1 MEFELTITKRGLPAI
16 WERGGG
22 ATNTGSATV
31 VAGPN
36 GERLKPVYI
45 RGRGHLSC
53 GEHALFIVKEG
64 YHVIMASHWRRD
76 FTVKVYRIASIDLD
90 SKVASLE
97 LINEFSQGEWDSD
110 LPIHLKD
117 AVDTAMEK
125 SICYHCREPHFY
137 RA

>member
-31 VAGPN
+31 VAGLN

-45 RGRGHLSC
+45 RRCGHLSC
-53 GEHALFIVKEG
+53 GEHALFVVREG
-64 YHVIMASHWRRD
+64 YFVVMASHWRRD
-76 FTVKVYRIASIDLD
+76 FIIKVYRVVSIDLD
-90 SKVASLE
+90 NKMALLE
-97 LINEFSQGEWDSD
+97 LVNEYSQGEWDSD
-110 LPIHLKD
+110 LPIYLKD
-117 AVDTAMEK
+117 AVDTAMK
-125 SICYHCREPHFY
+125 KAICYHCREPHYY